1 MGRLSAVPTLVVIV
15 GPIASGKSTVA
26 SGLGER
32 FRARGRPVAVLDLDE
47 LVESIGGFVG
57 LSGQRFR
64 QAQMVFGR
72 LVGASLDQGFDAIA
86 HGPFLDRDEDHAL
99 LHAIPGG
106 VTPRRVL
113 LHTTFVVALQR
124 VRADPDRG
132 LSSYPDVLKATY
144 ERFDKLRSH
153 MPRSEWAFDTTTTDA
168 ATIIDELAG
177 SILG

>member
-1 MGRLSAVPTLVVIV
+1 
-15 GPIASGKSTVA
+15 
-26 SGLGER
+26 
-32 FRARGRPVAVLDLDE
+32 VLDLDE

-64 QAQMVFGR
+64 QAQLVFGR
-72 LVGASLDQGFDAIA
+72 LVGAWLDQGFDAIA

-99 LHAIPGG
+99 LQAIPGG